1 MNKIV
6 EILMRRDHM
15 SQADAED
22 VLNQAVDELEAN
34 GYQDGEDIMME
45 TLGLEMDYIFD
56 LIEFA
61 ERRPKR

>member
-1 MNKIV
+1 
-6 EILMRRDHM
+6 M

>member
-6 EILMRRDHM
+6 EILMRRDGM
-15 SQADAED
+15 SQKDAED
-22 VLNQAVDELEAN
+22 VLSQAVDELEAN
-34 GYQDGEDIMME
+34 GYRDGEDIMME

-61 ERRPKR
+61 ERRPNR